1 MKQHFINQLNNF
13 ICGWYID
20 TSLCDN
26 IQNYFNELPSENKFS
41 GGIANSYDG
50 EYTNSTVKKSTES
63 ILNDNSELYKAY
75 QIELQKC
82 LNQYMT
88 KYEKCAGLGEFKSTS
103 ITKIQYYKP
112 TEGFFDYHCE
122 RFGSVLPYS
131 TRHLVY
137 MTYLNDV
144 NDGGETEFLYQGIK
158 IKPEKG
164 LTLIWP
170 AEWTHTHRGIT
181 SMTEHKYIVTGWFNF
196 I

>member
-1 MKQHFINQLNNF
+1 MKPHFINQLNNF
-13 ICGWYID
+13 ICGWYMD
-20 TSLCDN
+20 TSVCDD
-26 IQNYFNELPSENKFS
+26 IRIYFDKLPIENKFD
-41 GGIANSYDG
+41 GGVASPFIGTYADSII
-50 EYTNSTVKKSTES
+50 KKSTES
-63 ILNDNSELYKAY
+63 NLGDNQELYKIY
-75 QIELQKC
+75 QSHLQKC
-82 LNQYMT
+82 VDEYMV
-88 KYEKCAGLGEFKSTS
+88 KYERSASLGEFKSTS
-103 ITKIQYYKP
+103 ITKIQHYKP

-122 RFGSVLPYS
+122 RFGSALPYS

-144 NDGGETEFLYQGIK
+144 DDGGETEFLYQNIK
-158 IKPEKG
+158 VKPEKG